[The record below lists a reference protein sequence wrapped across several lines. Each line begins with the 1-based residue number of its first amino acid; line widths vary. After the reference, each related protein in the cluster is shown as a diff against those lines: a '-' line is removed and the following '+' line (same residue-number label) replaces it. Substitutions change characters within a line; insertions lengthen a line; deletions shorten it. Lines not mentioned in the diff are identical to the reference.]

1 MGNVCKGVDRLAT
14 ICPVNR
20 ERMNEDM
27 PFVIVAPTYDEHNW
41 IIAFE
46 TLQKFISNVIKNE
59 YADKSRIYLC
69 GSSMG
74 GYTCWNLL
82 IAKPDIFAAAAECIL
97 MPIVLKYPLLQ
108 HRVNLTQLFFRR
120 KALL

>member
-1 MGNVCKGVDRLAT
+1 MWKGVDRLAT

-59 YADKSRIYLC
+59 YVDKSRIYLC

>member
-46 TLQKFISNVIKNE
+46 TLGKH
-59 YADKSRIYLC
+59 YYD
-69 GSSMG
+69 
-74 GYTCWNLL
+74 
-82 IAKPDIFAAAAECIL
+82 
-97 MPIVLKYPLLQ
+97 
-108 HRVNLTQLFFRR
+108 
-120 KALL
+120 